1 MAQACPH
8 GQSDDLHSANTL
20 ALTAFGMTLTFTR
33 LSLLALLLGALSGCS
48 TWWGESTWEPPRLR
62 LLKVETVKVQLLQQD
77 FKLHFEVDNPNDS
90 RLLVRGLRYKLMLGD
105 LILAED
111 QVTDW
116 FLVAGHSHE
125 VFVVPVRT
133 NLWRH
138 AKPIA
143 RKLKQRDQPIPY
155 RLEGKLKT
163 GLLFRD
169 SVRIGVDG
177 EI

>member
-1 MAQACPH
+1 MAY
-8 GQSDDLHSANTL
+8 TL
-20 ALTAFGMTLTFTR
+20 PILSPLTVIGMTLTFPR
-33 LSLLALLLGALSGCS
+33 LWLLALLLGTLSGCS
-48 TWWGESTWEPPRLR
+48 SGWGSRAWQPPQLR

-90 RLLVRGLRYKLMLGD
+90 RLLVRGLRYKIMLGE

-125 VFVVPVRT
+125 IFVVPVRT

-143 RKLKQRDQPIPY
+143 QKLKQRGQPIPY
-155 RLEGKLKT
+155 RLDGKLKT